1 MREGRGRPAGRL
13 RTPTDTASPR
23 GNRMHADPTP
33 PARRPLAPALALAL
47 LAAGLPS
54 AGQETPRTGPEIS
67 GYTEYTT
74 YGEMMDYLGAVQAS
88 GTEMRLGIYG
98 ETRLGRELPYAVFA
112 RPSVTR
118 PWEAWALGK
127 PILVLAANVHGDERT
142 FRESL
147 LLLLRDL
154 ATPGTEMNGALDQLT
169 ILVVPQLNPDGFS
182 TPDPQRG
189 NIWGLDLN
197 RDYMKLEQPEIRSY
211 VQNILLPWAPHL
223 FVDGHNGGSYPYN
236 LNYQCP
242 SHTTPDARIT
252 ELCDE
257 RIFPAIDEALGT
269 EGYRAWYYQ
278 RGDENRWDVGGSDP
292 RIGRNYGG
300 FSNMVGILFE
310 SPRGQSMADGVR
322 AGVIGYETV
331 VRWARDNAG
340 LLAETVR
347 RARIETAAGGG
358 RPGDD
363 VPIEVA
369 YLPGEEPVTYLIPE
383 EPGDTGAVREIR
395 SDSLMIV
402 PVTTLARPRPW
413 AYVLPPDAEAAVDLL
428 ADHGI
433 QVEILTEDAAAEV
446 EIYLIGEVRYEQ
458 AYNHEAATKIDV
470 AETVRREETLS
481 RGSYLVRTRQM
492 RGRVAAHL
500 LEAETR
506 DGVVYW
512 NRMDPWIPKTA
523 VEAFRAGEGPAPEF
537 PVWKLME
544 PTPLPTRLLP

>member
-1 MREGRGRPAGRL
+1 MREGAGRPADRP
-13 RTPTDTASPR
+13 RPPTDTATPR
-23 GNRMHADPTP
+23 GTRMHADTTTTS
-33 PARRPLAPALALAL
+33 RRLLALAL
-47 LAAGLPS
+47 LAAGFP
-54 AGQETPRTGPEIS
+54 AAAQETPRTGPEIS
-67 GYTEYTT
+67 GYTEYTS
-74 YGEMMDYLGAVQAS
+74 YEAMMEYLGALQAS

-98 ETRLGRELPYAVFA
+98 ESRLGRELPYAVFA
-112 RPSVTR
+112 RPSITR

-127 PILVLAANVHGDERT
+127 PIIVLAANVHGDERS

-197 RDYMKLEQPEIRSY
+197 RDYMKLEQPEIRGY

-257 RIFPAIDEALGT
+257 QIFPAIDEALGT

-278 RGDENRWDVGGSDP
+278 RGNENRWDVGGSDP

-310 SPRGQSMADGVR
+310 SPRGQSMADAVR
-322 AGVIGYETV
+322 AGVVSYETV

-340 LLAETVR
+340 FLAETVR

-369 YLPGEEPVTYLIPE
+369 YLPEAGPVTYLLPE
-383 EPGDTGAVREIR
+383 EPGDTGPVREIQ
-395 SDSLMIV
+395 SDSLMKV
-402 PVTTLARPRPW
+402 PVTTLSRPRPW
-413 AYVLPPDAEAAVDLL
+413 AYLLPPDAEAAVDLL

-433 QVEILTEDAAAEV
+433 QVEILVEDAAAEV
-446 EIYLIGEVRYEQ
+446 EIYLIGDVRYEQ

-470 AETVRREETLS
+470 AETVTREETLT

-512 NRMDPWIPKTA
+512 NRMDPWIPKAA
-523 VEAFRAGEGPAPEF
+523 VEAFRAGEGPPPEF

>member
-1 MREGRGRPAGRL
+1 MREGRGRRAGRP
-13 RTPTDTASPR
+13 RPPTDTALP
-23 GNRMHADPTP
+23 GENRMHAHPTP
-33 PARRPLAPALALAL
+33 PARRLLAPALAL
-47 LAAGLPS
+47 LAAGLP
-54 AGQETPRTGPEIS
+54 AAAQETPRTGPEIS

-74 YGEMMDYLGAVQAS
+74 YGEMMDYLAAVQAS

-118 PWEAWALGK
+118 PWEAWSLGK
-127 PILVLAANVHGDERT
+127 PIVVLAANVHGNERT
-142 FRESL
+142 FRESV

-154 ATPGTEMNGALDQLT
+154 ATPGTEMNDALDQLT

-182 TPDPQRG
+182 TPDAQRG

-252 ELCDE
+252 ELCDD

-278 RGDENRWDVGGSDP
+278 RGNENRWDVGGSDP

-322 AGVIGYETV
+322 AGVISYETV

-347 RARIETAAGGG
+347 RARLETALGGG
-358 RPGDD
+358 RPGGD

-369 YLPGEEPVTYLIPE
+369 YLPEEEPVTYLIPE

-433 QVEILTEDAAAEV
+433 QVEILTEDAGAEV
-446 EIYLIGEVRYEQ
+446 EIYLIGDVRYEQ

-470 AETVRREETLS
+470 AETVTREETLS
-481 RGSYLVRTRQM
+481 QGSYLVRTGQM

-523 VEAFRAGEGPAPEF
+523 VEAFRAGEGAAPEF

-544 PTPLPTRLLP
+544 PTALPTRLLP